1 MMPNRSH
8 LEPLPT
14 PAARCAPLVR
24 CIYRSRHQFYEA
36 CMENANLSRE
46 SGAEN
51 SKRIVVVKTANGCS
65 ITSMGLTMG

>member
-1 MMPNRSH
+1 
-8 LEPLPT
+8 
-14 PAARCAPLVR
+14 
-24 CIYRSRHQFYEA
+24 
-36 CMENANLSRE
+36 MENANLSRE